1 MLYAAI
7 MAGGTGQRFWPLSRR
22 DRPKQFLALVGER
35 TMLQLTVDRLA
46 GLVPPENILVITGDA
61 YLETVYEQLPEIPR
75 ENVVAEPCGRDTAA
89 AVGLAALH
97 VRHRDPAGVM
107 VVLPADHY
115 IADVARFQAVLRAG
129 VDYAAGGEWLVTM
142 GITPTRPDTGY
153 GYICRGEPAAVCG
166 GVPAWR
172 VARFTEKPAPE
183 TARRFLADGRYLWN
197 SGMFVWRADLIIRLI
212 AEHLPELA
220 AGLAEIAGALAGTP
234 GGASGARC
242 GAADGAPPGGEGGA
256 YIDYIKK
263 LARVYPR
270 LPKVSVDYGIME
282 KADNVLVLPGDF
294 GWDDVGS
301 WPALERCRET
311 AEDGNVIEAQGVF
324 LETSD
329 SIIHAPGRLVAT
341 LGVTGLVVVDDGEC
355 LLVCSKERAG
365 ELKRLTAALK
375 EAGLEHAL

>member
-1 MLYAAI
+1 MLFAAI

-22 DRPKQFLALVGER
+22 DRPKQFLSLVGER

-46 GLVPPENILVITGDA
+46 GLMPPENILVITGDA

-89 AVGLAALH
+89 AVGLAAVH
-97 VRHRDPAGVM
+97 VRHRDPEGIM

-115 IADVARFQAVLRAG
+115 IADVQRFQAVLRSAAAH
-129 VDYAAGGEWLVTM
+129 AAGGEWLVTL

-153 GYICRGEPAAVCG
+153 GYIRRGEPLAECG
-166 GVPAWR
+166 GVPACR
-172 VARFTEKPAPE
+172 VERFTEKPAPE
-183 TARRFLADGRYLWN
+183 AARRFLASGRYLWN
-197 SGMFVWRADLIIRLI
+197 SGMFIWRADLISRLI
-212 AEHLPELA
+212 DEHLPELA
-220 AGLAEIAGALAGTP
+220 AGLAEIGRALADMP
-234 GGASGARC
+234 GGVTAG
-242 GAADGAPPGGEGGA
+242 
-256 YIDYIKK
+256 YISYIKK
-263 LARVYPR
+263 LVRIYPR

-311 AEDGNVIEAQGVF
+311 EDNGNVIEARGVF
-324 LETSD
+324 LETSN
-329 SIIHAPGRLVAT
+329 SIIHVPGRLVAT
-341 LGVTGLVVVDDGEC
+341 LGIADLVVVDDGEC

-365 ELKRLTAALK
+365 ELKRLTTALK